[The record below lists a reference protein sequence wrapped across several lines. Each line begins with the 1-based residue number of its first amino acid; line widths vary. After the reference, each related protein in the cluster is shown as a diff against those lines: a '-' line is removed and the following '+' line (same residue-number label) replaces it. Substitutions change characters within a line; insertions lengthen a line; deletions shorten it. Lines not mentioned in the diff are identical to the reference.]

1 MLCEQLFAPL
11 MWLSEWIS
19 TPENISIWTDCLG
32 YAQLIWIT
40 GRILNWENTASTS
53 LNITVTNSREHQ
65 HLAWKLSQFKTIKV
79 QPVARCELP
88 TQHRFLVLCLQDW
101 MVLSLHCV
109 PDKLIVLFVSCT
121 PGHLNKAIL
130 KQWGQC
136 MWRKCE
142 GEVGILWL
150 VCRWFLEVKLAAKS
164 ALHQNLLLTD
174 LFPLALQRSPVVCSE
189 DANMSAKTCW
199 PISVLE

>member
-1 MLCEQLFAPL
+1 M
-11 MWLSEWIS
+11 
-19 TPENISIWTDCLG
+19 
-32 YAQLIWIT
+32 

-79 QPVARCELP
+79 HPDARCELP
-88 TQHRFLVLCLQDW
+88 AQHRFLVLCLQDW

-109 PDKLIVLFVSCT
+109 PDKLLLCAYSLVYFMQTVT

-150 VCRWFLEVKLAAKS
+150 VCRWFLEVKLAAKR

-189 DANMSAKTCW
+189 DANLSAKTCW